1 MKLLKR
7 TAFSLLGILLLIL
20 TIATILEKIYGTDF
34 VNEYIYSSVPF
45 VILWGVTAITSLLYI
60 IKSKLHRQPVIFLL
74 HLSLLFILAGAFTTW
89 IYGEQGTMRVRQGE
103 QQTSFTDSKGISHQ
117 LPFSIT
123 LNQFE
128 IIYYKGTLAPMDFI
142 SHISVADKDCHR
154 QIQGKVSMNHIFS
167 YQHYRFYQSGYSE
180 DNEGSVFSVS
190 HDPYGIGITYAGY
203 TLLLLSTVFFFFS
216 PQSRFR
222 QLLKS
227 PLLHRSLTVILLLF
241 AFSLNSNFLKANST
255 SPKVLPR
262 EVAEHFGDLY
272 ILYNNRICP
281 LQTFARDFTVKLY
294 GSSSY
299 KGLTPEEVL
308 TGWLFYYDSWK
319 NEPII
324 RIKSNE
330 ARKLLEIEG
339 NYARLKDYISTINEY
354 KLEKMMNHIRSGE
367 QVTDKRGIEEAD
379 EKFNIINLVCTGAMM
394 KIFPCRNI
402 AGKTLE
408 WYSQS
413 DQLPQD
419 MDNDKWVFIRKS
431 MSYVNEMIV
440 MKKYNDACLL
450 LEKIKKY
457 QQKECD
463 GLLPADNKFKA
474 EKIYNQFDY
483 SKSVAMACICIGL
496 ICFIYYCHCMAS
508 QKRTSRKAIIILNIL
523 LWIVFTYLSAAIC
536 LRGYVS
542 NHLPLSNGF
551 ETMQFMAWCT
561 LLLTFLLQRKFAM
574 LLPFGFLLCGL
585 TLMVSM
591 LGESNPQITQLMPV
605 LQSPL
610 LSIHVVVI
618 MIAYSLLAFIMLNG
632 VTAVILHQ
640 SQKECKEQIE
650 RLQIISQIILYPA
663 IFLLAIGI
671 FIGAVWANVSWG
683 RYWGWDPKETWALI
697 TMVIYAIV
705 THLHLIKRC
714 NSLWL
719 FNVTSVIAFS
729 SVLMTFLGVNYFL
742 SGMHS
747 YGQNEHVNNILIYL
761 YLAFGIII
769 VLAMLSYRSWKKNP
783 ERRRKYDK

>member
-379 EKFNIINLVCTGAMM
+379 EKFNIINLVCTGSMM

-419 MDNDKWVFIRKS
+419 MDNDKWVFISKS

-440 MKKYNDACLL
+440 MNKYNDACLL
-450 LEKIKKY
+450 LEKINKY
-457 QQKECD
+457 PQKECD

-683 RYWGWDPKETWALI
+683 RYWGWDPKEVWALI
-697 TMVIYAIV
+697 TMLVYALA
-705 THLHLIKRC
+705 LHPR
-714 NSLWL
+714 SLPW
-719 FNVTSVIAFS
+719 FHRTMFFV
-729 SVLMTFLGVNYFL
+729 
-742 SGMHS
+742 
-747 YGQNEHVNNILIYL
+747 
-761 YLAFGIII
+761 
-769 VLAMLSYRSWKKNP
+769 
-783 ERRRKYDK
+783 

>member
-241 AFSLNSNFLKANST
+241 AFSLNSNFLKANSP

-663 IFLLAIGI
+663 IFLLAIGT

-683 RYWGWDPKETWALI
+683 RYWGWDPKEVWALI
-697 TMVIYAIV
+697 TMLVYALA
-705 THLHLIKRC
+705 LHPRSLPWFHRTMFFHVFCITAFITVLITY
-714 NSLWL
+714 
-719 FNVTSVIAFS
+719 F
-729 SVLMTFLGVNYFL
+729 GVNFL
-742 SGMHS
+742 LGGMHS
-747 YGQNEHVNNILIYL
+747 YANG
-761 YLAFGIII
+761 
-769 VLAMLSYRSWKKNP
+769 
-783 ERRRKYDK
+783 

>member
-241 AFSLNSNFLKANST
+241 AFSLNSNFLKANSP

-281 LQTFARDFTVKLY
+281 LQTFARDFTIKLY

-463 GLLPADNKFKA
+463 RLLPADNKFKA

-683 RYWGWDPKETWALI
+683 RYWGWDPKEVWALI
-697 TMVIYAIV
+697 TMLVYALA
-705 THLHLIKRC
+705 LHPRSLPWFHRTMFFHVFCITAFITVLITY
-714 NSLWL
+714 
-719 FNVTSVIAFS
+719 F
-729 SVLMTFLGVNYFL
+729 GVNFL
-742 SGMHS
+742 LGGMHS
-747 YGQNEHVNNILIYL
+747 YANG
-761 YLAFGIII
+761 
-769 VLAMLSYRSWKKNP
+769 
-783 ERRRKYDK
+783 

>member
-7 TAFSLLGILLLIL
+7 TAFSPLGILLLIL

-683 RYWGWDPKETWALI
+683 RYWGWDPKEVWALI
-697 TMVIYAIV
+697 TMLVYALA
-705 THLHLIKRC
+705 LHPRSLPWFHRTMFFHVFCITAFITVLITY
-714 NSLWL
+714 
-719 FNVTSVIAFS
+719 F
-729 SVLMTFLGVNYFL
+729 GVNFL
-742 SGMHS
+742 LGGMHS
-747 YGQNEHVNNILIYL
+747 YANG
-761 YLAFGIII
+761 
-769 VLAMLSYRSWKKNP
+769 
-783 ERRRKYDK
+783 

>member
-241 AFSLNSNFLKANST
+241 AFSLNSNFLKANSP

-281 LQTFARDFTVKLY
+281 LQTFARDFTIKLY

-299 KGLTPEEVL
+299 KELTPEEVL

-683 RYWGWDPKETWALI
+683 RYWGWDPKEVWALI
-697 TMVIYAIV
+697 TMLVYALA
-705 THLHLIKRC
+705 LHPRSLPWFHRTMFFHVFCITAFITVLITY
-714 NSLWL
+714 
-719 FNVTSVIAFS
+719 F
-729 SVLMTFLGVNYFL
+729 GVNFL
-742 SGMHS
+742 LGGMHS
-747 YGQNEHVNNILIYL
+747 YANG
-761 YLAFGIII
+761 
-769 VLAMLSYRSWKKNP
+769 
-783 ERRRKYDK
+783 

>member
-45 VILWGVTAITSLLYI
+45 VILWGVTAITSLLHI

-241 AFSLNSNFLKANST
+241 AFSLNSNFLKANSP

-683 RYWGWDPKETWALI
+683 RYWGWDPKEVWALI
-697 TMVIYAIV
+697 TMLVYALA
-705 THLHLIKRC
+705 LHPRSLPWFHRTMFFHVFCITAFITVLITY
-714 NSLWL
+714 
-719 FNVTSVIAFS
+719 F
-729 SVLMTFLGVNYFL
+729 GVNFL
-742 SGMHS
+742 LGGMHS
-747 YGQNEHVNNILIYL
+747 YANG
-761 YLAFGIII
+761 
-769 VLAMLSYRSWKKNP
+769 
-783 ERRRKYDK
+783 

>member
-241 AFSLNSNFLKANST
+241 AFSLNSNFLKANSP

-281 LQTFARDFTVKLY
+281 LQTFARDFTIKLY

-683 RYWGWDPKETWALI
+683 RYWGWDPKEVWALI
-697 TMVIYAIV
+697 TMLVYALA
-705 THLHLIKRC
+705 LHPRSLPWFHRTMSFHVFCITAFITVLITY
-714 NSLWL
+714 
-719 FNVTSVIAFS
+719 F
-729 SVLMTFLGVNYFL
+729 GVNFL
-742 SGMHS
+742 LGGMHS
-747 YGQNEHVNNILIYL
+747 YANG
-761 YLAFGIII
+761 
-769 VLAMLSYRSWKKNP
+769 
-783 ERRRKYDK
+783 

>member
-663 IFLLAIGI
+663 TK
-671 FIGAVWANVSWG
+671 
-683 RYWGWDPKETWALI
+683 Y
-697 TMVIYAIV
+697 
-705 THLHLIKRC
+705 
-714 NSLWL
+714 
-719 FNVTSVIAFS
+719 
-729 SVLMTFLGVNYFL
+729 MTK
-742 SGMHS
+742 
-747 YGQNEHVNNILIYL
+747 I
-761 YLAFGIII
+761 
-769 VLAMLSYRSWKKNP
+769 
-783 ERRRKYDK
+783 

>member
-241 AFSLNSNFLKANST
+241 AFSLNSNFLKANSP

-618 MIAYSLLAFIMLNG
+618 MIAYSLLSFIMLNG

-683 RYWGWDPKETWALI
+683 RYWGWDPKEVWALI
-697 TMVIYAIV
+697 TMLVYALA
-705 THLHLIKRC
+705 LHPRSLPWFHRTMFFHVFCITAFITVLITY
-714 NSLWL
+714 
-719 FNVTSVIAFS
+719 F
-729 SVLMTFLGVNYFL
+729 GVNFL
-742 SGMHS
+742 LGGMHS
-747 YGQNEHVNNILIYL
+747 YANG
-761 YLAFGIII
+761 
-769 VLAMLSYRSWKKNP
+769 
-783 ERRRKYDK
+783 

>member
-241 AFSLNSNFLKANST
+241 AFSLNSNFLKANSP

-262 EVAEHFGDLY
+262 EVAGHFGDLY

-330 ARKLLEIEG
+330 ARKILEIEG

-683 RYWGWDPKETWALI
+683 RYWGWDPKEVWALI
-697 TMVIYAIV
+697 TMLVYALA
-705 THLHLIKRC
+705 LHPRSLPWFHRTMFFHVFCIAAFITVLITY
-714 NSLWL
+714 
-719 FNVTSVIAFS
+719 F
-729 SVLMTFLGVNYFL
+729 GVNFL
-742 SGMHS
+742 LGGMHS
-747 YGQNEHVNNILIYL
+747 YANG
-761 YLAFGIII
+761 
-769 VLAMLSYRSWKKNP
+769 
-783 ERRRKYDK
+783 

>member
-60 IKSKLHRQPVIFLL
+60 IKSKLHRQPVIFLF

-683 RYWGWDPKETWALI
+683 RYWGWDPKEVWALI
-697 TMVIYAIV
+697 TMLVYALA
-705 THLHLIKRC
+705 LHPRSLPWFHRTMFFHVFCITAFITVLITY
-714 NSLWL
+714 
-719 FNVTSVIAFS
+719 F
-729 SVLMTFLGVNYFL
+729 GVNFL
-742 SGMHS
+742 LGGMHS
-747 YGQNEHVNNILIYL
+747 YANG
-761 YLAFGIII
+761 
-769 VLAMLSYRSWKKNP
+769 
-783 ERRRKYDK
+783 

>member
-379 EKFNIINLVCTGAMM
+379 EKFNIINLVCTSAMM

-683 RYWGWDPKETWALI
+683 RYWGWDPKEVWALI
-697 TMVIYAIV
+697 TMLVYALA
-705 THLHLIKRC
+705 LHPRSLPWFHRTMFFHVFCITAFITVLITY
-714 NSLWL
+714 
-719 FNVTSVIAFS
+719 F
-729 SVLMTFLGVNYFL
+729 GVNFL
-742 SGMHS
+742 LGGMHS
-747 YGQNEHVNNILIYL
+747 YANG
-761 YLAFGIII
+761 
-769 VLAMLSYRSWKKNP
+769 
-783 ERRRKYDK
+783 

>member
-663 IFLLAIGI
+663 IFLLAIGT

-683 RYWGWDPKETWALI
+683 RYWGWDPKEVWALI
-697 TMVIYAIV
+697 TMLVYALA
-705 THLHLIKRC
+705 LHPRSLPWFHRTMFFHVFCITAFITVLITY
-714 NSLWL
+714 
-719 FNVTSVIAFS
+719 F
-729 SVLMTFLGVNYFL
+729 GVNFL
-742 SGMHS
+742 LGGMHS
-747 YGQNEHVNNILIYL
+747 YANG
-761 YLAFGIII
+761 
-769 VLAMLSYRSWKKNP
+769 
-783 ERRRKYDK
+783 

>member
-241 AFSLNSNFLKANST
+241 AFSLNSNFLKANSP

-281 LQTFARDFTVKLY
+281 LQTFARDFTIKLY

-618 MIAYSLLAFIMLNG
+618 MIAYSLLACIMLNG

-683 RYWGWDPKETWALI
+683 RYWGWDPKEVWALI
-697 TMVIYAIV
+697 TMLVYALA
-705 THLHLIKRC
+705 LHPRSLPWFHRTMFFHVFCITAFITVLITY
-714 NSLWL
+714 
-719 FNVTSVIAFS
+719 F
-729 SVLMTFLGVNYFL
+729 GVNFL
-742 SGMHS
+742 LGGMHS
-747 YGQNEHVNNILIYL
+747 YANG
-761 YLAFGIII
+761 
-769 VLAMLSYRSWKKNP
+769 
-783 ERRRKYDK
+783 

>member
-585 TLMVSM
+585 TMMVSM

-683 RYWGWDPKETWALI
+683 RYWGWDPKEVWALI
-697 TMVIYAIV
+697 TMLVYALA
-705 THLHLIKRC
+705 LHPRSLPWFHRTMFFHVFCITAFITVLITY
-714 NSLWL
+714 
-719 FNVTSVIAFS
+719 F
-729 SVLMTFLGVNYFL
+729 GVNFL
-742 SGMHS
+742 LGGMHS
-747 YGQNEHVNNILIYL
+747 YANG
-761 YLAFGIII
+761 
-769 VLAMLSYRSWKKNP
+769 
-783 ERRRKYDK
+783 